1 MRKDS
6 DEGGICLFSRLNL
19 EPFLCRSIGRL
30 VSELSLGF
38 GKKKERRKLFIS
50 KRTAHLAFLLSVF
63 SLAPKDRTTWLLQS
77 GEVPPGGARRLQPQP
92 ARSLTSTSALGRS
105 CRN

>member
-1 MRKDS
+1 MRKDR

-19 EPFLCRSIGRL
+19 ETFICRPIGRL
-30 VSELSLGF
+30 VWGLFLGF
-38 GKKKERRKLFIS
+38 RKTEERRKLFGS
-50 KRTAHLAFLLSVF
+50 KRTAHLVFLLSLF
-63 SLAPKDRTTWLLQS
+63 SLAPKDRATWLPPS